1 MSSRS
6 SRPLLALVVLCCVA
20 QVAIAHKGPDP
31 VAHWVFDGR
40 SVEGDQVRALIGPN
54 ARLNGRS
61 RVVSDEH
68 GESLHLTGW
77 GADCVIAEDHNQVAD
92 ALPKQTITIE
102 AWVTVEKPQPWGG
115 IVGVLQD
122 NGNAEQGWILGY
134 NESSFYVGLSS
145 KGADDGDGKMTYLSG
160 QTKYEQ
166 NRWYHVVAVYDGKQL
181 KLFVNGKLDAASD
194 EQSGDILYPSSAPFV
209 IGAYRDRNENFLH
222 HGRIREV
229 SIYEH
234 AAKEKWVAEQ
244 FGHQSQLASVTPA
257 NSASPLKFEIKPYLQ
272 FGTKSSMTVMWQ
284 TNQPGNSVVHYG
296 ETAECTQKLEL
307 SNQKR
312 IHEVKISGL
321 QPETLY
327 FYRAETFTQDGESIY
342 SDGYSFS
349 TAVNDDTPFAFAVI
363 GDTQGNPK
371 VCGEICKL
379 AWAQRPSFC
388 LHAGDLV
395 DTGTNDSNW
404 TEHFFPGMEELICRV
419 PLFPVLGNHEQDARN
434 YYNYMSLPD
443 PEYFYDFRFGNA
455 HFFMIDSNRN
465 VQPGSEQHEWLEE
478 QLQNSDSH
486 WKFVC
491 HHHPPYSSDENDY
504 GDLWQTNKSTR
515 GDLRLRDLV
524 PLYEKYN
531 VDIVWNGHI
540 HSYERT
546 WPVRAGKARQENAPI
561 YVIAGGGGG
570 GLETPG
576 PVRPFFQNHV
586 RHGHHYVMVHINGN
600 TLEFRAY
607 TLDDRLFDTVR
618 IEK

>member
-1 MSSRS
+1 MALFVRGLIIAVIAMSSYAS
-6 SRPLLALVVLCCVA
+6 PAF
-20 QVAIAHKGPDP
+20 AHKGPDP
-31 VAHWVFDGR
+31 LAHWVFDSR
-40 SVEGDQVRALIGPN
+40 SVHDNRVAALIGPD
-54 ARLNGRS
+54 ATLSGRS
-61 RVVSDEH
+61 RVVADEY

-77 GADCVIAEDHNQVAD
+77 AADCVIADDHNNALES
-92 ALPKQTITIE
+92 LPKEVMTVE
-102 AWVTVEKPQPWGG
+102 AWVTIEKRQPWGG

-134 NESSFYVGLSS
+134 NENSFYFGLAS
-145 KGADDGDGKMTYLSG
+145 KEADDGDGMMTYLSG
-160 QTKYEQ
+160 EAKYETG
-166 NRWYHVVAVYDGKQL
+166 RWYHVVAVYDGSRLQ
-181 KLFVNGKLDAASD
+181 LFVNGQLDAESE
-194 EQSGDILYPSSAPFV
+194 EQSGDILYPQSAPFV
-209 IGAYRDRNENFLH
+209 IGAYRDRNEHYRH
-222 HGRIREV
+222 HGKLREV
-229 SIYEH
+229 SIYDH

-244 FGHQSQLASVTPA
+244 FGHQAQLASVTSEPTD
-257 NSASPLKFEIKPYLQ
+257 SSLSFEIKPYLQ
-272 FGTKSSMTVMWQ
+272 FGTQSSMTVMWQ
-284 TNQPGNSVVHYG
+284 TSQPGSSTVYYG
-296 ETAECTQKLEL
+296 ETAAC
-307 SNQKR
+307 NQKVEVNQDKSL
-312 IHEVKISGL
+312 HEVKLEGL
-321 QPETLY
+321 EPEKLY
-327 FYRAETFTQDGESIY
+327 FYRAETVTDEGESIY
-342 SDGYSFS
+342 SDGYSFT
-349 TAVNDDTPFAFAVI
+349 TAVNEETPFAFAVI

-371 VCGEICKL
+371 VCGQLCKL

-443 PEYFYDFRFGNA
+443 PEYFYDFKYGNA

-465 VQPGSEQHEWLEE
+465 VKPGSEQYKWLDD
-478 QLQNSDSH
+478 QLDKSDSK

-504 GDLWQTNKSTR
+504 GDLWQTNKSTQ
-515 GDLRLRDLV
+515 GDLRLRQLV
-524 PLYEKYN
+524 PLYEKHD

-546 WPVRAGKARQENAPI
+546 WPVKDGKARQKDAPI

-576 PVRPFFQNHV
+576 PVRPYFQNHV
-586 RHGHHYVMVHINGN
+586 RRGHHYVMVHINGS

-607 TLDDRLFDTVR
+607 TLDDRLFDTLR